1 MKKVR
6 LAIFASGTG
15 SNAAKLMDYFKDHS
29 SIEIAFVLTNKPQA
43 PVVDKTNAR
52 GVTLI
57 TCTNQEVDQLNFM
70 VNICHSNQIDFII
83 LAGFLRK
90 IPTDLIHQFENRIIN
105 VHPSLLPKFGGAGMY
120 GLNVHNAVK
129 EAGETESGITIH
141 YVTENFDEGQR
152 IAQFYTP
159 IFSSETPEQI
169 QHKIHLLEQIYFPIV
184 IEQEI
189 NKVILFPPLMED

>member
-15 SNAAKLMDYFKDHS
+15 SNAAKLMDFFKDHAL
-29 SIEIAFVLTNKPQA
+29 IEIAFVLTNKPQA
-43 PVVDKTNAR
+43 PVVDKTVSR

-57 TCTNQEVDQLNFM
+57 TCTNQEVDQPNFM
-70 VNICHSNQIDFII
+70 VNICQSNHIDFII

-120 GLNVHNAVK
+120 GLNVHKAVK
-129 EAGETESGITIH
+129 DAGELESGITIH
-141 YVTENFDEGQR
+141 YVTEHFDEGQR
-152 IAQFYTP
+152 IAQFYTK
-159 IFSSETPEQI
+159 IATSDTPEQI
-169 QHKIHLLEQIYFPIV
+169 QHKIHQLEQTYFPIV

-189 NKVILFPPLMED
+189 TNAILFPPLRED